1 MTFVFAQ
8 YKNKQKDTKIWHIK
22 VNKKEFHKSKPP
34 IDLGLV
40 KVDQIVVSDK
50 CKQSYDDFKYFIG
63 YKKVKLLTVKYCFTS
78 NKCKH
83 KILWKWWQKHV
94 FCNQKWYV
102 SG

>member
-34 IDLGLV
+34 IDLRLV

-50 CKQSYDDFKYFIG
+50 CKQSYDDF
-63 YKKVKLLTVKYCFTS
+63 
-78 NKCKH
+78 
-83 KILWKWWQKHV
+83 
-94 FCNQKWYV
+94 
-102 SG
+102 